1 MLKNFTPRLY
11 QETIFS
17 TCTNYNT
24 LVVLPTGLGKTGIAM
39 MLSDFR
45 LNQHPDKKILMLAPT
60 KPLVEQHYQT
70 FKEHVDVKEIVMFTG
85 YVKPE
90 KRAELWK
97 NAKIIIST
105 PQGLEND
112 IINNKI
118 SLKDVC
124 LLVIDEAHRAVGDYS
139 YVWVSKQYD
148 KIARFARILA
158 LTASPGSDVEKIKEV
173 CDNLLI
179 EEVEIRTDDDPDVK
193 QYVQKVDV
201 KWVTVSLPE
210 EFKIIKKFLEDC
222 LKDKLRQV
230 KHHGYIDSAQVSNI
244 GRRDLLKLQAILQGQ
259 IRTEKSMEL
268 FQSVSLLAQAMKIHH
283 ALELIESQGINA
295 LYLYMKDLMDK
306 AQKTKTKA
314 TKNLVRDINFR
325 SAFIKT
331 QKLYEKGI
339 EHPKLNKLMSI
350 LKNQVDE
357 NKNIKIMVFNQFRDC
372 AVKIVKELEEI
383 DIKNKLFVGQAK
395 KRNSGLT
402 QKEQI
407 QILDS
412 FRRNEFNVLVSS
424 SVGEEGLDIPKVDL
438 VIFYEPVPSAIR
450 SIQRRGRTARHKSGE
465 IIVLVTEGTRDVSYR
480 WSAFHKEKKM
490 FRSLKELKQKFKLM
504 KRDVGLNKY
513 IEKSKQNKEEEEK
526 IRIYTDYREK
536 GSGVIK
542 ELIDNDVNV
551 SLDKLNIGDYILSSR
566 VCVEYKTTEDFVNSI
581 IDGRLL
587 QQLKELKRNFELP
600 LIIIEGD
607 QDIYSVR
614 NINPNAVRG
623 MLATINVSYGIPILY
638 TKNCKDTAKLMEV
651 IAKREQDISGKE
663 FSLHGDKKP
672 MTLKEQQEY
681 LISALPGIGATLA
694 KPLLSKF
701 GSVKNVINATEDEL
715 KDVELIGKKKA
726 KKIKDVVDGEYEN

>member
-1 MLKNFTPRLY
+1 
-11 QETIFS
+11 
-17 TCTNYNT
+17 
-24 LVVLPTGLGKTGIAM
+24 
-39 MLSDFR
+39 
-45 LNQHPDKKILMLAPT
+45 
-60 KPLVEQHYQT
+60 
-70 FKEHVDVKEIVMFTG
+70 
-85 YVKPE
+85 
-90 KRAELWK
+90 
-97 NAKIIIST
+97 
-105 PQGLEND
+105 
-112 IINNKI
+112 
-118 SLKDVC
+118 
-124 LLVIDEAHRAVGDYS
+124 
-139 YVWVSKQYD
+139 
-148 KIARFARILA
+148 
-158 LTASPGSDVEKIKEV
+158 
-173 CDNLLI
+173 
-179 EEVEIRTDDDPDVK
+179 
-193 QYVQKVDV
+193 
-201 KWVTVSLPE
+201 
-210 EFKIIKKFLEDC
+210 
-222 LKDKLRQV
+222 
-230 KHHGYIDSAQVSNI
+230 
-244 GRRDLLKLQAILQGQ
+244 
-259 IRTEKSMEL
+259 
-268 FQSVSLLAQAMKIHH
+268 
-283 ALELIESQGINA
+283 
-295 LYLYMKDLMDK
+295 
-306 AQKTKTKA
+306 
-314 TKNLVRDINFR
+314 
-325 SAFIKT
+325 
-331 QKLYEKGI
+331 
-339 EHPKLNKLMSI
+339 
-350 LKNQVDE
+350 
-357 NKNIKIMVFNQFRDC
+357 MVFNQFRDC